1 MFNFKNNSNFITR
14 NYHHIFS
21 LILLLIYYLLSIVF
35 FKEIVIN
42 PHDNLDHLVVYDHV
56 ISNIFN
62 GNFDA
67 VKYFLAGTLK
77 WFYIE
82 NLLYPTNLF
91 HLILDDKQFYF
102 TNKILEKV
110 LSYFTFYILA
120 KSISKNKFNNSIS
133 AVVYSSIIN
142 IENLFGLGMV
152 MMPYFLYLLVKKK
165 ILKPKHFF
173 IIILAGLNSSLVQD
187 YLALL
192 LLIPI
197 SILIRQ
203 TIRNIN
209 TIILYFVSI
218 SISIFISSIPTIISL
233 IDIGEIHR
241 LSFEN
246 KNISLSLFN
255 SLKSLLATFSIRGIE
270 NILSVPLFILY
281 FFILF
286 ISLSSRKKNLVM
298 MSYFLI
304 LLYVSSLFINPF
316 LKNIIFSNFLTFLQG
331 FNFQRIDRAIPLII
345 GILLNYNLKII
356 NRSYLKQGIYFLSVF
371 TVIIIQ
377 TYMLLRE
384 GGKELLQNNLK
395 PIKYSELKQDIKDNI
410 SLIKIMKFLTDKT
423 NYQKNK
429 LSLNLRSSNTFDNYY
444 RFEVYSFIKSIVKED
459 RVMSV
464 GLDPMV
470 AVMNDIKVIDG
481 YHTIY
486 SMKYKREFRK
496 IIADELDANKDLK
509 NYYDNWGNRVYA
521 FYNDSNKLLINFK
534 EAKIVGA
541 NYIISAFPIKNANLE
556 LICQNCRNTMDIH
569 LYKML

>member
-1 MFNFKNNSNFITR
+1 MFNFKNNSNFISR

-21 LILLLIYYLLSIVF
+21 LFLLFIYYLLSTVF
-35 FKEIVIN
+35 FKEIVVN

-82 NLLYPTNLF
+82 NILYPTNLF

-281 FFILF
+281 FLILF

-496 IIADELDANKDLK
+496 IIADELDASNVLK

-541 NYIISAFPIKNANLE
+541 NYIISAFPIKNDNLE
-556 LICQNCRNTMDIH
+556 LICQNCRNTKDIY
-569 LYKML
+569 LYKIL

>member
-1 MFNFKNNSNFITR
+1 MFNFKNNSNFTTG

-21 LILLLIYYLLSIVF
+21 LILLLIYYLLSIIF
-35 FKEIVIN
+35 FKEIVVN
-42 PHDNLDHLVVYDHV
+42 PHDNLDYIVVYDHV
-56 ISNIFN
+56 IGNIIN

-82 NLLYPTNLF
+82 NILYPTNLF

-142 IENLFGLGMV
+142 VQNLFGLGMV
-152 MMPYFLYLLVKKK
+152 MLPYFLHLLVKKK
-165 ILKPKHFF
+165 KLKPKHFF
-173 IIILAGLNSSLVQD
+173 IIIFTGLSSSLVRD

-203 TIRNIN
+203 SIRNIN
-209 TIILYFVSI
+209 TIIFYFVSI
-218 SISIFISSIPTIISL
+218 SISIFISSIPIIISL
-233 IDIGEIHR
+233 IEIGEIHR

-246 KNISLSLFN
+246 KNISLSLLN
-255 SLKSLLATFSIRGIE
+255 SLKSLVDTLSIRGIE
-270 NILSVPLFILY
+270 NIFPVLVFILY

-286 ISLSSRKKNLVM
+286 ISIRSRQKNLVM

-304 LLYVSSLFINPF
+304 LLYASSLFINPF
-316 LKNIIFSNFLTFLQG
+316 LKNMIFSNFLTFLQG

-345 GILLNYNLKII
+345 AILLNYNLNILD
-356 NRSYLKQGIYFLSVF
+356 RSYLKQGIYFLSIF

-377 TYMLLRE
+377 TYIPLRE
-384 GGKELLQNNLK
+384 GGKKLLQNNLK
-395 PIKYSELKQDIKDNI
+395 PIKYSELKQDYKNSI
-410 SLIKIMKFLTDKT
+410 SLIKITKFLIDKT

-496 IIADELDANKDLK
+496 IIADELDASNVLK

-541 NYIISAFPIKNANLE
+541 NYIISAFPIKNDNLE
-556 LICQNCRNTMDIH
+556 LICQNCRNTKDIY
-569 LYKML
+569 LYKIL

>member
-142 IENLFGLGMV
+142 VENLFGLGMV

-569 LYKML
+569 LYKIL

>member
-1 MFNFKNNSNFITR
+1 MFNFKNNSNFITK
-14 NYHHIFS
+14 NYNHIFALT
-21 LILLLIYYLLSIVF
+21 LISIYYFLSIIL
-35 FKEIVIN
+35 FKEIVVN
-42 PHDNLDHLVVYDHV
+42 PHDNLDHSVVYDHV
-56 ISNIFN
+56 ISNIIN

-82 NLLYPTNLF
+82 NIFYPTNLF

-102 TNKILEKV
+102 TNKILEKL

-133 AVVYSSIIN
+133 AIVYSSIIN
-142 IENLFGLGMV
+142 VENLFGLGMA

-165 ILKPKHFF
+165 KLKLKHFF
-173 IIILAGLNSSLVQD
+173 IIIFTGLNSSLVQD

-197 SILIRQ
+197 SILIKQ
-203 TIRNIN
+203 SMRNIN
-209 TIILYFVSI
+209 TILFYFASI
-218 SISIFISSIPTIISL
+218 SISLFISSIPLLISL
-233 IDIGEIHR
+233 IEMGEVHR
-241 LSFEN
+241 VYFEN
-246 KNISLSLFN
+246 KDLSSSLFN
-255 SLKSLLATFSIRGIE
+255 SLKSFSTTFSTKGIE
-270 NILSVPLFILY
+270 NIFPVPLFLLY

-286 ISLSSRKKNLVM
+286 TSISSRQKNLVM
-298 MSYFLI
+298 MSFFLI

-316 LKNIIFSNFLTFLQG
+316 LKNIVFSNFLIFLQG
-331 FNFQRIDRAIPLII
+331 FNFQRIDRSIPLII
-345 GILLNYNLKII
+345 TILLTYNLKILDK
-356 NRSYLKQGIYFLSVF
+356 SYLKQGIYFLSIF

-377 TYMLLRE
+377 TYIPLRE
-384 GGKELLQNNLK
+384 GGKKLLQNNLK
-395 PIKYSELKQDIKDNI
+395 PIKYSELKQDLKNNI
-410 SLIKIMKFLTDKT
+410 SLIKIMKFLTNKT

-429 LSLNLRSSNTFDNYY
+429 LSLNLRSFNTFDNYY
-444 RFEVYSFIKSIVKED
+444 KFEVYSFIKSIVKED

-486 SMKYKREFRK
+486 SMKYKKEFRK
-496 IIADELDANKDLK
+496 IIANELDANNDLK

-541 NYIISAFPIKNANLE
+541 NYVISAFPIKNDNLE
-556 LICQNCRNTMDIH
+556 LICQNCRDAKDVH
-569 LYKML
+569 LYKIL